1 MTDIAAIPGII
12 ADRNAIVRARLAK
25 RYRAELRLKAYGI
38 AAIAFAFLFLIF
50 LLSDI
55 VTKAWPAFTENEFR
69 MEVTVARAALEIE
82 NPSDPVALSRA
93 DFLQPIRLKLLEY
106 FPEAAENRRARAALF
121 GLVSRG
127 GAEPLRAQVVADPS
141 LIGTTLSVPVYMS
154 DDADYFYKGYVT
166 QVTDHAPAGT
176 ATPSGT
182 SGTVTLTSS
191 APDFTFILAS
201 VSAAAGATAELTE
214 EMPSRIVGINGGR
227 IKITEVAVD
236 RISGETLVTLS
247 SAAPAAPGAWKIETF
262 EQPEANR
269 KMGDQELTWLQ
280 SLKEKGLVINGL
292 NWRFFSNSDSRE
304 AELAGILGALV
315 GSAFTM
321 LVTLVVCLPLGV
333 GAAIY
338 LEEFAPKNRFVDV
351 IEVNIN
357 NLAAVPSIVFGLLGL
372 AVFLGF
378 FGLPRSAPLVGGLVL
393 ALLVLPTI
401 IIAARAALKA
411 VPPSIREGALGV
423 GASHQQA
430 VFHHV
435 LPLAMPGILT
445 GTIIG
450 MAHALGESAPLLLI
464 GMVAFIVDAPS
475 SVTSAATVLPVQVFL
490 WSDLPEIGFR
500 AKTSLA
506 IIVLL
511 LFLFAMNGLAIFLRS
526 RFEKRW

>member
-1 MTDIAAIPGII
+1 MNNVAAIPGMVE
-12 ADRNAIVRARLAK
+12 DRNDAVRRRLAK

-38 AAIAFAFLFLIF
+38 IAIGIAFLFLVF
-50 LLSDI
+50 LLVDI
-55 VTKAWPAFTENEFR
+55 LTKAWPAFTEHEFR
-69 MEVTVARAALEIE
+69 MELTASAEALDIGD
-82 NPSDPVALSRA
+82 PSDPAVLMRA
-93 DFLQPIRLKLLEY
+93 SYVQPIRQKLLEY
-106 FPEAAENRRARAALF
+106 FPEAAEDRRARSALF
-121 GLVSRG
+121 GLISRG
-127 GAEPLRAQVVADPS
+127 GGEPLRERIMADAS
-141 LIGTTLSVPVYMS
+141 LIGTKLTVPVYMS

-166 QVTDHAPAGT
+166 SISTFATAGT
-176 ATPSGT
+176 ATPSAT
-182 SGTVTLTSS
+182 SGTITLTST
-191 APDFTFILAS
+191 APDFAFILAT
-201 VSAAAGATAELTE
+201 VGAAPGATATLTD
-214 EMPSRIVGINGGR
+214 EMPSRIVAINGGR
-227 IKITEVAVD
+227 IKITEVAAD
-236 RISGETLVTLS
+236 RIIGDVLVALAA
-247 SAAPAAPGAWKIETF
+247 AAPATPSAWSVETF
-262 EQPEANR
+262 EQPQTNR
-269 KMGDQELTWLQ
+269 KMSDREIAWLLN
-280 SLKEKGLVINGL
+280 LKETDHVTSGP
-292 NWRFFSNSDSRE
+292 NWRFFSSSDSRE
-304 AELAGILGALV
+304 AELAGIFGALA

-321 LVTLVVCLPLGV
+321 LITLVICLPLGV

-338 LEEFAPKNRFVDV
+338 LEEFAPRNRVVDV

-378 FGLPRSAPLVGGLVL
+378 LGLPRSAPLVGGLVL

-401 IIAARAALKA
+401 IIASRAALKA

-435 LPLAMPGILT
+435 LPLALPGIFT

-450 MAHALGESAPLLLI
+450 MAHALGETAPLLLI
-464 GMVAFIVDAPS
+464 GMVAFIVDPPTGI
-475 SVTSAATVLPVQVFL
+475 TSAATVLPVQVFL